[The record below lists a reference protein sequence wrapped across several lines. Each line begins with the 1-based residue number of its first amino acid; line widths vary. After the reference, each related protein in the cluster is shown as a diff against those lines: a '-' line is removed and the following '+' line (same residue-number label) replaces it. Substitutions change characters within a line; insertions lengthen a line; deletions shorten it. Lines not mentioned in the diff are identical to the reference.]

1 MGEPGRCWEILVV
14 VSALPLLPALK
25 QQVKMAPLK
34 ALFTPWSSPSHF
46 FCHVL
51 LSHPPPLANERRI
64 CRLHVSRVTKKKFP
78 SSPEAERTH
87 SAGKF
92 KVRIKIC
99 KTAQNLVQHLPF
111 LPSCLDRPLW
121 INGSARATSMGLS
134 RGSPVAV
141 EGQCPPARTENFVCG
156 VLEPPVG
163 PS

>member
-1 MGEPGRCWEILVV
+1 MLGNPGGGFSTPPAPSLEAAGQDGIFESSFLLLG
-14 VSALPLLPALK
+14 LPPH
-25 QQVKMAPLK
+25 
-34 ALFTPWSSPSHF
+34 TF

-121 INGSARATSMGLS
+121 INGSARATSRGLS

-141 EGQCPPARTENFVCG
+141 EGQCPPAQTENFVCG